1 MVELLKK
8 KIIPLLLAVA
18 ISVTAFLMPVG
29 SVQALTVS
37 QQYINQNRSYQS
49 LQPQGLV
56 IHDTDNAGATAQN
69 NRDYFNRVYAAAS
82 AHYFVDWNK
91 AIQTIPETE
100 VAWHAGYTANHRY
113 LSLEMCEPSGHN
125 IAQFNA
131 MYQKTVELAADICRR
146 HGWNASNIVSHYW
159 CSMTFRETD
168 HEDPIAFLKEY
179 GKSWDILLSDI
190 QKAINGQ
197 SVSTT
202 VTAPSTVTSNPSVA
216 TLQAELNLQAFG
228 NLAVDNIPGPKTLAA
243 CPVMR
248 HGAHGNITKWI
259 QQKLGV
265 NPDSDWG
272 PITDAAV
279 RAYQKTHGL
288 TPDGII
294 GYYTWKSFLGL

>member
-1 MVELLKK
+1 MLKK

-82 AHYFVDWNK
+82 AHYFVDWNNV
-91 AIQTIPETE
+91 IQTIPESE
-100 VAWHAGYTANHRY
+100 VAWHAGPTANHRY
-113 LSLEMCEPSGHN
+113 LSLEMCEPYGHN
-125 IAQFNA
+125 VAQFNS
-131 MYQKTVELAADICRR
+131 MYQKTVELAADICKR

-159 CSMTFRETD
+159 VSMTFRETD
-168 HEDPIAFLKEY
+168 HEDPIQFLKDY
-179 GKSWDILLSDI
+179 GKSWDTLVSDI

-202 VTAPSTVTSNPSVA
+202 VTAPATSATNSVSASVA
-216 TLQAELNLQAFG
+216 NLQAELNKQGFG
-228 NLAVDNIPGPKTLAA
+228 NLAVDNIAGSKTLAA
-243 CPVMR
+243 CPLLR
-248 HGAHGNITKWI
+248 QGARGNITAWA
-259 QQKLGV
+259 QSKLGISA
-265 NPDSDWG
+265 DGIFGSQ
-272 PITDAAV
+272 TKQAV
-279 RAYQKTHGL
+279 LNFQKAHGL
-288 TPDGII
+288 SADGII
-294 GYYTWKSFLGL
+294 GQNTWRKLLGL

>member
-1 MVELLKK
+1 MLKK

-49 LQPQGLV
+49 LNPSGLV

-82 AHYFVDWNK
+82 AHYFVDW
-91 AIQTIPETE
+91 AQTIQTIPETE

-113 LSLEMCEPSGHN
+113 LSLEMCEPANHN
-125 IAQFNA
+125 VAQFNA
-131 MYQKTVELAADICRR
+131 MYQKTVDLAADICRR

-168 HEDPIAFLKEY
+168 HEDPIAFLKDY
-179 GKSWDILLSDI
+179 GKSWNDLLNDI
-190 QKAINGQ
+190 QKSINGQ

-202 VTAPSTVTSNPSVA
+202 VTAPSASTTNNLSASVA
-216 TLQAELNLQAFG
+216 NLQAELNKQGFG
-228 NLAVDNIPGPKTLAA
+228 NLAVDNIAGSKTLGA
-243 CPVMR
+243 CPTMR
-248 HGAHGNITKWI
+248 RGAHGNITKWV
-259 QQKLGV
+259 QSKLGISA
-265 NPDSDWG
+265 DGIFGSQ
-272 PITDAAV
+272 TKQAV
-279 RAYQKTHGL
+279 INFQKAHGL
-288 TPDGII
+288 SADGVI
-294 GYYTWKSFLGL
+294 GQNTWRKLLGL